1 MAKEKFERTKP
12 HVNIGTIGHVD
23 HGKTTLT
30 AAITTVLAK
39 AGLSEVKSF
48 DQIDN
53 APEEKERGITINTA
67 HVEYETANR
76 HYAHVDCPGHADY
89 VKNMVTGA
97 AQMDGAIIVVAATDG
112 PMPQTREHILL
123 ARQVNVPRLV
133 VFLNKC
139 DMVDDEEMFDL
150 VEMEMRDLLST
161 YEYDGDETPIIRGSA
176 LGALNGE
183 PEWEAKV
190 KEVLDG
196 AIRNTG
202 LGNYVFQVL
211 IPTEKVMS
219 VRNGKKVVKE
229 KNLYSGYVF
238 VECILTGEVLYELRN
253 TTNVIDFLRGR
264 GKNAAPEAL
273 RESEVLRMMGT
284 ADEMIDPT
292 DEGNDYMVG
301 ETVKVTFG
309 PFSGFSGTIEEVNRE
324 RKKLKVMV
332 KIFGRKTPLELEN
345 SQVERE

>member
-1 MAKEKFERTKP
+1 MAEELKKAWYVLRAISGKE
-12 HVNIGTIGHVD
+12 
-23 HGKTTLT
+23 
-30 AAITTVLAK
+30 AK
-39 AGLSEVKSF
+39 A
-48 DQIDN
+48 
-53 APEEKERGITINTA
+53 
-67 HVEYETANR
+67 
-76 HYAHVDCPGHADY
+76 
-89 VKNMVTGA
+89 
-97 AQMDGAIIVVAATDG
+97 
-112 PMPQTREHILL
+112 
-123 ARQVNVPRLV
+123 
-133 VFLNKC
+133 
-139 DMVDDEEMFDL
+139 
-150 VEMEMRDLLST
+150 
-161 YEYDGDETPIIRGSA
+161 
-176 LGALNGE
+176 
-183 PEWEAKV
+183 

-273 RESEVLRMMGT
+273 RESEVLRMMGQADELIDT
-284 ADEMIDPT
+284 ADD
-292 DEGNDYMVG
+292 GNDFMVG

-324 RKKLKVMV
+324 KKKLKVMV

>member
-1 MAKEKFERTKP
+1 MAEELKKAWYVLRA
-12 HVNIGTIGHVD
+12 IS
-23 HGKTTLT
+23 GK
-30 AAITTVLAK
+30 
-39 AGLSEVKSF
+39 
-48 DQIDN
+48 
-53 APEEKERGITINTA
+53 
-67 HVEYETANR
+67 
-76 HYAHVDCPGHADY
+76 
-89 VKNMVTGA
+89 
-97 AQMDGAIIVVAATDG
+97 
-112 PMPQTREHILL
+112 
-123 ARQVNVPRLV
+123 
-133 VFLNKC
+133 
-139 DMVDDEEMFDL
+139 
-150 VEMEMRDLLST
+150 
-161 YEYDGDETPIIRGSA
+161 
-176 LGALNGE
+176 
-183 PEWEAKV
+183 EAKV

-332 KIFGRKTPLELEN
+332 KIFGRKT
-345 SQVERE
+345 

>member
-1 MAKEKFERTKP
+1 MAEELKKAWYVLRA
-12 HVNIGTIGHVD
+12 IS
-23 HGKTTLT
+23 GK
-30 AAITTVLAK
+30 
-39 AGLSEVKSF
+39 
-48 DQIDN
+48 
-53 APEEKERGITINTA
+53 
-67 HVEYETANR
+67 
-76 HYAHVDCPGHADY
+76 
-89 VKNMVTGA
+89 
-97 AQMDGAIIVVAATDG
+97 
-112 PMPQTREHILL
+112 
-123 ARQVNVPRLV
+123 
-133 VFLNKC
+133 
-139 DMVDDEEMFDL
+139 
-150 VEMEMRDLLST
+150 
-161 YEYDGDETPIIRGSA
+161 
-176 LGALNGE
+176 
-183 PEWEAKV
+183 EAKV

-202 LGNYVFQVL
+202 LGDYVFQVL

-284 ADEMIDPT
+284 ADEMIDTT
-292 DEGNDYMVG
+292 DDGNDYMVG
-301 ETVKVTFG
+301 ETVKVTAG

>member
-1 MAKEKFERTKP
+1 MAEELKKAWYVLRA
-12 HVNIGTIGHVD
+12 IS
-23 HGKTTLT
+23 GK
-30 AAITTVLAK
+30 
-39 AGLSEVKSF
+39 
-48 DQIDN
+48 
-53 APEEKERGITINTA
+53 
-67 HVEYETANR
+67 
-76 HYAHVDCPGHADY
+76 
-89 VKNMVTGA
+89 
-97 AQMDGAIIVVAATDG
+97 
-112 PMPQTREHILL
+112 
-123 ARQVNVPRLV
+123 
-133 VFLNKC
+133 
-139 DMVDDEEMFDL
+139 
-150 VEMEMRDLLST
+150 
-161 YEYDGDETPIIRGSA
+161 
-176 LGALNGE
+176 
-183 PEWEAKV
+183 EAKV

-202 LGNYVFQVL
+202 LGNYVFQVW

-273 RESEVLRMMGT
+273 RESEVLRMMGQADELIDT
-284 ADEMIDPT
+284 ADD
-292 DEGNDYMVG
+292 GNDFMVG

-324 RKKLKVMV
+324 KKKLKVMV

>member
-1 MAKEKFERTKP
+1 MAEELKKAWYVLRA
-12 HVNIGTIGHVD
+12 IS
-23 HGKTTLT
+23 GK
-30 AAITTVLAK
+30 
-39 AGLSEVKSF
+39 
-48 DQIDN
+48 
-53 APEEKERGITINTA
+53 
-67 HVEYETANR
+67 
-76 HYAHVDCPGHADY
+76 
-89 VKNMVTGA
+89 
-97 AQMDGAIIVVAATDG
+97 
-112 PMPQTREHILL
+112 
-123 ARQVNVPRLV
+123 
-133 VFLNKC
+133 
-139 DMVDDEEMFDL
+139 
-150 VEMEMRDLLST
+150 
-161 YEYDGDETPIIRGSA
+161 
-176 LGALNGE
+176 
-183 PEWEAKV
+183 EAKV

-284 ADEMIDPT
+284 ADEMSDTT
-292 DEGNDYMVG
+292 DDGNDYMVG

-324 RKKLKVMV
+324 KKKLKVMV